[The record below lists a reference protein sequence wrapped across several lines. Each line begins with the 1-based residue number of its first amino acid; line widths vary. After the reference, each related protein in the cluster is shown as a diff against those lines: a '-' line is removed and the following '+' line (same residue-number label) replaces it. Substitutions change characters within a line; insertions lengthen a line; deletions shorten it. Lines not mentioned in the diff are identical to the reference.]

1 MQASL
6 TALEQI
12 AHIRNNYLKKYCH
25 EMTGTVADWKM
36 VNYVNDAR
44 LTTLN
49 LVELSG
55 LDKSSIIFCKNK
67 VMKSTNVKV
76 LLRLPI
82 KAIP

>member
-25 EMTGTVADWKM
+25 EMAGTVADWKM

-49 LVELSG
+49 
-55 LDKSSIIFCKNK
+55 
-67 VMKSTNVKV
+67 
-76 LLRLPI
+76 
-82 KAIP
+82 